1 MLYNRPTSILNTPN
15 LFFRPI
21 SHIFPKREVS
31 CFLKLDFCAFLGDI
45 KRDLT
50 CPYITIT
57 GKWDLPVNRLKM
69 RKNQISWISSV
80 SGQMVGFASLSEGI
94 L

>member
-1 MLYNRPTSILNTPN
+1 MLYNRPTSILNRLN
-15 LFFRPI
+15 LFFLPI
-21 SHIFPKREVS
+21 SHIFPEREVS
-31 CFLKLDFCAFLGDI
+31 YFLKFDFCVFLGDI

-57 GKWDLPVNRLKM
+57 GKWDLLVNRLKT

-80 SGQMVGFASLSEGI
+80 SCQMVGFASLSEGI